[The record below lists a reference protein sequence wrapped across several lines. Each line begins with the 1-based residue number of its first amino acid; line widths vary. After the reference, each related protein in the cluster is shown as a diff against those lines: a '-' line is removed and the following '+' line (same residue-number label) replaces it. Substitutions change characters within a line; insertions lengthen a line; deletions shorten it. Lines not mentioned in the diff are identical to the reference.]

1 MAILISRHAWRAWGA
16 WGALSACGLTLG
28 SQAARAQD
36 DTAAMPS
43 VQVTGT
49 RLALPGAESPS
60 PLQVI
65 SAADI
70 AASGATNLQ
79 ELLQKNPTLGAPAF
93 SRDNSNFLPTG
104 GGVATVNLRNLG
116 DARTL
121 VLVNGRRFV
130 AGVSGSSAVDL
141 NAIPTDFIERVE
153 LMTGGASATYGS
165 DAVAGVINI
174 ILKHNLNGLS
184 FDAGTG
190 RSDHGDDFKKKLA
203 LSYGLNSADGRSSL
217 MAHLAYTRQGA
228 VSSRDRDISAVD
240 QISKM
245 IGSGL
250 ASDAFVAVRNYSSAA
265 PQGRF
270 FYNKDAAGKAGNY
283 TYDRNG
289 NVIPWSTNGDAALGL
304 AATGF
309 NRSDYR
315 TIAVPTERYLLAVD
329 GEQAFTPAVTGF
341 VEANYSNAKVRTII
355 EPLALSSADFYK
367 SSNGQVPA
375 ETIVNGVPVR
385 NPLVPQYL
393 YDRITDTTGDGLR
406 DYNFSRR
413 LAEVGNRQAGI
424 DRDTSRLATGLKGTL
439 AGWRYDSY
447 LVYGKTREHQRA
459 DGQVD
464 LQKFRNALQAIPD
477 AGGAAICADAAAR
490 AQGCSPLNLFGYNTI
505 SPAALAYVTVPSTLA
520 VDITQK
526 LAGAS
531 VSGEPFSL
539 PAGKV
544 GMAAGFEWRKES
556 SSSVPDALTQGGLN
570 SGAAIPAT
578 AGSFSVRE
586 VFAEA
591 RLPLLKDQGYAREL
605 DFLGAFRSGHYST
618 VGIANSWNAG
628 LEWKPADRIKLRA
641 TRALSTRAPNIN
653 ELYLPPSQVFPT
665 GIADPCSG
673 VTATSQ
679 GARDSGCR
687 ADTGVLANI
696 NANGKFTQTQTDIQA
711 LSGFNRGN
719 PDLKAEKGRSSTV
732 GLVLTPAAFTFTV
745 DYFNIRIAD
754 AIVATPRQYA
764 LDQCYSAGNASFC
777 KFITRRSSNTGAFS
791 AGALTYIDSAV
802 TNSGGTGTSG
812 ADLTGAWSGP
822 LGPGRLAARLAYT
835 YLKEYYAIPLPGTPA
850 DQSAGE
856 IGFPRNKAMLNLGY
870 QWRDLSI
877 SSTTSYIG
885 ASALDD
891 QLLAQFKLPAGSV
904 KVGSKVVND
913 FQFSYALR
921 KTLSL
926 YLGIDNAFNTKP
938 APVISGL
945 TGDTIG
951 TETNASVYDPI
962 GRRYYLGVRGSL

>member
-1 MAILISRHAWRAWGA
+1 MSLSISRRSTWHTLG
-16 WGALSACGLTLG
+16 ACGMALG
-28 SQAARAQD
+28 SQAGWAQD
-36 DTAAMPS
+36 GAPAIPS
-43 VQVTGT
+43 VQITGT

-60 PLQVI
+60 PLQI
-65 SAADI
+65 LSAADI

-93 SRDNSNFLPTG
+93 SRANSNFLPTG
-104 GGVATVNLRNLG
+104 GGIATVNLRNLG
-116 DARTL
+116 EARTL

-174 ILKHNLNGLS
+174 ILKRNLSGLS
-184 FDAGTG
+184 FDAGGG
-190 RSDHGDDFKKKLA
+190 RSSHGDDFKKKLA

-217 MAHLAYTRQGA
+217 MANLAYSRQGA
-228 VSSRDRDISAVD
+228 VYSRDRDISADD
-240 QISKM
+240 QISK
-245 IGSGL
+245 ILSSGQ

-289 NVIPWSTNGDAALGL
+289 NVIPWSTNGDASLGL

-309 NRSDYR
+309 NRSAYR
-315 TIAVPTERYLLAVD
+315 TIAVPTERYLLALD
-329 GEQAFTPAVTGF
+329 GEHAFTPAVTGF
-341 VEANYSNAKVRTII
+341 VEANYSSTKVRTII

-375 ETIVNGVPVR
+375 ETMVNGIAVR

-393 YDRITDTTGDGLR
+393 FDRITDTTGDGLR
-406 DYNFSRR
+406 DYSFSRR

-439 AGWRYDSY
+439 DGWRYDSY
-447 LVYGKTREHQRA
+447 LVYGKTRENQRA

-477 AGGAAICADAAAR
+477 ASGAVVCADAAAR
-490 AQGCSPLNLFGYNTI
+490 TQGCAPLNLFGYNTI

-520 VDITQK
+520 VEITQK

-531 VSGEPFSL
+531 VSGEPFAL

-544 GMAAGFEWRKES
+544 GLAAGFEWRKES

-586 VFAEA
+586 FFAEA
-591 RLPLLKDQGYAREL
+591 RLPLLKDYAYAK
-605 DFLGAFRSGHYST
+605 DVSFLGAFRSGHYST
-618 VGIANSWNAG
+618 VGTANSWNAG
-628 LEWKPADRIKLRA
+628 FEWRPADMVKLRA

-653 ELYLPPSQVFPT
+653 ELFLPPSQVFPT
-665 GIADPCSG
+665 GIVDPCSG
-673 VTATSQ
+673 VTASSQ
-679 GARDSGCR
+679 GARDSACR
-687 ADTGVLANI
+687 ADAGVMANI
-696 NANGKFTQTQTDIQA
+696 AANGKFTLSQTDIQA

-719 PDLKAEKGRSSTV
+719 PDLKAEQGRSSTV
-732 GLVLTPAAFTFTV
+732 GVVLTPGKFTFTV
-745 DYFNIRIAD
+745 DYFDIKIAD
-754 AIVATPRQYA
+754 AIIATPRQYA
-764 LDQCYSAGNASFC
+764 LDQCYNAGNSSFC
-777 KFITRRSSNTGAFS
+777 KFITRRASNAGAFS
-791 AGALTYIDSAV
+791 AGALTYVDSAV
-802 TNSGGTGTSG
+802 SNSGGTGTSG
-812 ADLTGAWSGP
+812 VDLTGAWAGQ
-822 LGPGRLAARLAYT
+822 LGPGRLAVRLAYT
-835 YLKEYYAIPLPGTPA
+835 YLKEFYAIPLRGAPA

-856 IGFPRNKAMLNLGY
+856 VGFPRNKAMLNLGY
-870 QWRDLSI
+870 QWQRWTVR
-877 SSTTSYIG
+877 STTSYIG

-891 QLLAQFKLPAGSV
+891 QLLSQFKLAAGSV
-904 KVGSKVVND
+904 KVGAKTVND
-913 FQFSYALR
+913 FQFSYALK
-921 KTLSL
+921 KTISL

-962 GRRYYLGVRGSL
+962 GRRYYLGVRGNL

>member
-1 MAILISRHAWRAWGA
+1 MTTIISRRNAWRALG
-16 WGALSACGLTLG
+16 ACGMALG
-28 SQAARAQD
+28 SQSGWAQD
-36 DTAAMPS
+36 GATGIPT
-43 VQVTGT
+43 VHVTGT
-49 RLALPGAESPS
+49 RLAAPGAESPS
-60 PLQVI
+60 PLQI
-65 SAADI
+65 LSAADI

-79 ELLQKNPTLGAPAF
+79 ELLQKNPTLGTPAF
-93 SRDNSNFLPTG
+93 SRNNSNFLPTG
-104 GGVATVNLRNLG
+104 GGVTSVNLRNLG

-141 NAIPTDFIERVE
+141 NAIPTDFIDRIE
-153 LMTGGASATYGS
+153 LLTGGASATYGS

-174 ILKHNLNGLS
+174 ILKRNLSGLS
-184 FDAGTG
+184 FDASTG
-190 RSDHGDDFKKKLA
+190 RSSHGDDFKKKMA
-203 LSYGLNSADGRSSL
+203 LSYGYDSADGRTSL
-217 MAHLAYTRQGA
+217 MGHLAYTRQGA
-228 VSSRDRDISAVD
+228 VSSRDRDISAQD

-245 IGSGL
+245 LSTGM
-250 ASDAFVAVRNYSSAA
+250 AADAFVPVRNYSVAA

-283 TYDRNG
+283 TYDAQG

-309 NRSDYR
+309 NRSAFR
-315 TIAVPTERYLLAVD
+315 TIAVPTERYLLALN
-329 GEQAFTPAVTGF
+329 GEHAFTPAVIGF
-341 VEANYSNAKVRTII
+341 VEGNYSSAKVRTII

-375 ETIVNGVPVR
+375 ETMVNGVAVR

-393 YDRITDTTGDGLR
+393 FDRSADSTGDGLR
-406 DYNFSRR
+406 DYSFSRR
-413 LAEVGNRQAGI
+413 LAEIGNRQAGI

-439 AGWRYDSY
+439 DGWRYDSY
-447 LVYGKTREHQRA
+447 LVYGKTRERQRA

-464 LQKFRNALQAIPD
+464 LQKFRNAMQAIPD
-477 AGGAAICADAAAR
+477 AGGAAICADATAR

-531 VSGEPFSL
+531 ISGEAFAL

-544 GMAAGFEWRKES
+544 GVAAGFEWRKES

-570 SGAAIPAT
+570 SGAALPAT
-578 AGSFSVRE
+578 SGSFSVRE
-586 VFAEA
+586 FFAEA
-591 RLPLLKDQGYAREL
+591 RVPLLKDRAYAKDL
-605 DFLGAFRSGHYST
+605 SFLGAFRSGHYSNIGT
-618 VGIANSWNAG
+618 ANSWNAG
-628 LEWKPADRIKLRA
+628 LEWRTADTLKLRA

-665 GIADPCSG
+665 GIVDPCSG
-673 VTATSQ
+673 VTASST
-679 GARDSGCR
+679 GARDTACR
-687 ADTGVLANI
+687 ADAGVLANI
-696 NANGKFTQTQTDIQA
+696 NANGKFTLSQPDIQA
-711 LSGFNRGN
+711 LSGYNRGN
-719 PDLKAEKGRSSTV
+719 PGLKAEKGRSSTV
-732 GLVLTPAAFTFTV
+732 GLVYTPARFSFTA
-745 DYFNIRIAD
+745 DYFHIKIAD
-754 AIVATPRQYA
+754 AIVTTPRQYA
-764 LDQCYSAGNASFC
+764 LDQCYNGGNSSFC
-777 KFITRRSSNTGAFS
+777 QFITRRTSNSGAFS

-812 ADLTGAWSGP
+812 VDLTGAWTGT

-835 YLKEYYAIPLPGTPA
+835 YLKEFYSIPLPGTPA
-850 DQSAGE
+850 DQAAGE
-856 IGFPRNKAMLNLGY
+856 VGYPRNKAMLNLGY
-870 QWRDLSI
+870 QWREWSI
-877 SSTTSYIG
+877 SSTTSYVG

-891 QLLAQFKLPAGSV
+891 QLLAQFKLAAGSV
-904 KVGSKVVND
+904 KVGAKVVND
-913 FQFSYALR
+913 FQLSYALR
-921 KTLSL
+921 KTVSL

>member
-1 MAILISRHAWRAWGA
+1 M
-16 WGALSACGLTLG
+16 
-28 SQAARAQD
+28 
-36 DTAAMPS
+36 
-43 VQVTGT
+43 
-49 RLALPGAESPS
+49 
-60 PLQVI
+60 
-65 SAADI
+65 
-70 AASGATNLQ
+70 
-79 ELLQKNPTLGAPAF
+79 
-93 SRDNSNFLPTG
+93 PTG

-184 FDAGTG
+184 FDASTG
-190 RSDHGDDFKKKLA
+190 RSSHGDDFKKKMA
-203 LSYGLNSADGRSSL
+203 LSYGYDSADGRTSL
-217 MAHLAYTRQGA
+217 MGHLAYSRQGA
-228 VSSRDRDISAVD
+228 VSSRDRDISAQD

-245 IGSGL
+245 LSTGL
-250 ASDAFVAVRNYSSAA
+250 AADAFVPVRNYSVAA

-283 TYDRNG
+283 TYDAQG

-309 NRSDYR
+309 NRSAFR
-315 TIAVPTERYLLAVD
+315 TIAVPTERYLLALN
-329 GEQAFTPAVTGF
+329 GEHAFTPAVTGF
-341 VEANYSNAKVRTII
+341 VEGNYSSTKVRTII

-375 ETIVNGVPVR
+375 ETLVNGAPVR

-393 YDRITDTTGDGLR
+393 FDRIADTTGDGLR
-406 DYNFSRR
+406 DYSFSRR
-413 LAEVGNRQAGI
+413 LAEIGNRQAGI

-439 AGWRYDSY
+439 DGWRYDSY
-447 LVYGKTREHQRA
+447 LVYGKTRERQRA

-464 LQKFRNALQAIPD
+464 LQKFRNAMQAIPD
-477 AGGAAICADAAAR
+477 AGGAAICADATAR

-531 VSGEPFSL
+531 ISGEAFTL

-544 GMAAGFEWRKES
+544 GVAAGFEWRKES

-570 SGAAIPAT
+570 SGAALPAT

-586 VFAEA
+586 FFAEA
-591 RLPLLKDQGYAREL
+591 RVPLLKDRAFAKDL
-605 DFLGAFRSGHYST
+605 SFLGAFRSGHYST
-618 VGIANSWNAG
+618 VGTANSWNAG
-628 LEWKPADRIKLRA
+628 LEWRAADTLKLRA

-665 GIADPCSG
+665 GIVDPCSG
-673 VTATSQ
+673 VTASST
-679 GARDSGCR
+679 GARDTACR
-687 ADTGVLANI
+687 ADAGVLANI
-696 NANGKFTQTQTDIQA
+696 NANGKFTLSQPDIQA

-719 PDLKAEKGRSSTV
+719 PGLKAEKGRSSTV
-732 GLVLTPAAFTFTV
+732 GLVYTPARFTFTV
-745 DYFNIRIAD
+745 DYFNIKIAD
-754 AIVATPRQYA
+754 AIVTTPRQYA
-764 LDQCYSAGNASFC
+764 LDQCYNGGNSSFC
-777 KFITRRSSNTGAFS
+777 QFITRRASNSGAFS

-812 ADLTGAWSGP
+812 VDLTGAWTGQ

-835 YLKEYYAIPLPGTPA
+835 YLREFYNIPLPTTPA
-850 DQSAGE
+850 DQAAGE
-856 IGFPRNKAMLNLGY
+856 VGYPRNKAMLNLGY
-870 QWRDLSI
+870 QWRQWTL

-891 QLLAQFKLPAGSV
+891 QLLAQFKLPGGSV